1 MKNQTCCFTGHRI
14 IPADEYAAI
23 KARLIKEVT
32 ALVDEG
38 VVYFGA
44 GGAVGFD
51 TLAALIILELKQKFP
66 HIRLIL
72 VLPCKDQ
79 TKPWNDEDKNIY
91 NRILNNSDKVVYM
104 SERYYRGCMRARNR
118 YLVENSGI
126 CVCYLTKSKGGTAYT
141 VDFAREKGLKII
153 NLA

>member
-23 KARLIKEVT
+23 KARLKKEVT

-44 GGAVGFD
+44 GGAMGFD
-51 TLAALIILELKQKFP
+51 TLAALIVLELKQEFP

-79 TKPWNDEDKNIY
+79 AKPWNDEDKNIY
-91 NRILNNSDKVVYM
+91 NRILNNSDKVVYI
-104 SERYYRGCMRARNR
+104 SEYYYSGCMRARNR
-118 YLVENSGI
+118 YLVENSGV